1 MAASASVERFL
12 TRLLIRVVRR
22 RRLLWLVCCAAVAG
36 AVALAVF
43 AGNYGNDLGELF
55 PPDSESGRTFR
66 VMQKSGLTNRVQLEF
81 DTGDAGI
88 EQAKLAPWLDRLAPR
103 LAALPQVRQV
113 DYRFRTAPLADSMRE
128 LLPFLPQLLPAPAPG
143 EADPERAA
151 ANARR
156 QLMLPAAGAAAMVRE
171 DPYGLRGKLMLRLNA
186 LNAVS
191 GLAFSPLY
199 PFMVSENGKRA
210 SIVLDVTASSA
221 DAAAS
226 RELVGALER
235 EFRDAPPGV
244 ACRIIAPH
252 LHTLGNEEV
261 LKRDITRVGIFSA
274 LFLALLFFA
283 IYRGRLESFWIPVIP
298 LGAALLVLGAMALFC
313 DELFFFIIGMGGGI
327 LGLAVDHGI
336 HVYAARHG
344 NMGMRRLGRVGLP
357 LLLGAATTV
366 GVFGLLMLT
375 GIAAYAQ
382 LGIFAGASLL
392 TSLILSY
399 LLLPTLLP
407 GSGGRKPR
415 FPVPHPPER
424 WAGRT
429 AAVWLVALAAA
440 VWFASELRVKLS
452 LSEFDG
458 SPREVIEAEA
468 AFNRAWRVAP
478 APAVLMVLAP
488 DPETLARRGE
498 AWSARLA
505 ALPGMAG
512 RSFSPTDLWPSEK
525 TRQENLAAWRGV
537 DLDRLERE
545 LAAAARKRGLPAGFF
560 APFFAGVRQGVAEA
574 GTEPPALVRAVRD
587 RMVRAN
593 GGGYAAV
600 LFFPDEPEL
609 VRAVRAAAVGEPEC
623 AVVSP
628 GAFEQM
634 LADDFGGR
642 FLKVLAAAAAGVL
655 ALAAF
660 FFRSAALTFLAAVPA
675 VTAMAVLGAVFA
687 LCGTALNLIVCFT
700 GIMLAGLTIDYGI
713 FAVYAA
719 KEGRGSTLPA
729 AMGISAATTVFGAAA
744 LLFSSHPV
752 LFHTGFALVVGV
764 SVACAAGLLVV
775 PALWTLFKRRGWVA
789 GALLA
794 AVLLA
799 GCRSDVFEAPE
810 YPLLELSS
818 SETAAELAAWNRAA
832 LPRFRAQANL
842 SIEYWW
848 VTVPALALVRGDLPA
863 ERLAAAGL
871 APAGAKVFEA
881 AGAGGVL
888 ERWELAPY
896 FPGGDREAAA
906 QSVYRDLAAVWL
918 GNAPQPP
925 EGIAPEGRFVEF
937 TLPLSDGDELRYRF
951 AGKPLQ
957 LVEKSC
963 RGFWKRRWRVRYYDW
978 KRTGGRWSVGNA
990 VLDDDASGCR
1000 IVVRTRTVTPEG
1012 GKIE

>member
-128 LLPFLPQLLPAPAPG
+128 LLSFLPQLLPAPAPG
-143 EADPERAA
+143 EADSERAA

-156 QLMLPAAGAAAMVRE
+156 QLMFPAAGAAAMARE

-199 PFMVSENGKRA
+199 PFMVSEDGKRA

-407 GSGGRKPR
+407 GSGGRRPR

-440 VWFASELRVKLS
+440 VWFGSELRVKLS

-560 APFFAGVRQGVAEA
+560 APFFAGVRQGVAEP

-609 VRAVRAAAVGEPEC
+609 VRAVRAAAAGEPEC

-719 KEGRGSTLPA
+719 KEGRSSTLPA

-810 YPLLELSS
+810 YPLLELSP

-842 SIEYWW
+842 SIEYWR

>member
-22 RRLLWLVCCAAVAG
+22 RKLLWLVCCAAVAG

-81 DTGDAGI
+81 DTGVAGI

-128 LLPFLPQLLPAPAPG
+128 LLSFLPQLLPAPAPG
-143 EADPERAA
+143 EADSERAA

-156 QLMLPAAGAAAMVRE
+156 QLMFPAAGAAAMARE

-199 PFMVSENGKRA
+199 PFMVSEDGKRA

-440 VWFASELRVKLS
+440 AWFASELRVKLS

-512 RSFSPTDLWPSEK
+512 RSFAPTDLWPSEK
-525 TRQENLAAWRGV
+525 TRQENLTAWRGV

-560 APFFAGVRQGVAEA
+560 APFFAGVRQGVAEP

-609 VRAVRAAAVGEPEC
+609 VRAVRAAAAGEPEC

-842 SIEYWW
+842 SIEYWR

-937 TLPLSDGDELRYRF
+937 TLPLPDGNELRYRF

-978 KRTGGRWSVGNA
+978 KRIGEHWSVGNA

>member
-1 MAASASVERFL
+1 MA
-12 TRLLIRVVRR
+12 
-22 RRLLWLVCCAAVAG
+22 
-36 AVALAVF
+36 
-43 AGNYGNDLGELF
+43 
-55 PPDSESGRTFR
+55 
-66 VMQKSGLTNRVQLEF
+66 
-81 DTGDAGI
+81 
-88 EQAKLAPWLDRLAPR
+88 
-103 LAALPQVRQV
+103 
-113 DYRFRTAPLADSMRE
+113 
-128 LLPFLPQLLPAPAPG
+128 
-143 EADPERAA
+143 
-151 ANARR
+151 
-156 QLMLPAAGAAAMVRE
+156 RE

-186 LNAVS
+186 LNSVS

-199 PFMVSENGKRA
+199 PFMVSEDGKRA

-512 RSFSPTDLWPSEK
+512 RFFSPTDLWPSEK

-560 APFFAGVRQGVAEA
+560 APFFAGVRQGVAEP

-587 RMVRAN
+587 RMNRDN
-593 GGGYAAV
+593 GGEYASV

-609 VRAVRAAAVGEPEC
+609 VRAVRAAAAGEPEC

-810 YPLLELSS
+810 YPLLELSP

-842 SIEYWW
+842 SIEYWR

>member
-1 MAASASVERFL
+1 MA
-12 TRLLIRVVRR
+12 
-22 RRLLWLVCCAAVAG
+22 
-36 AVALAVF
+36 
-43 AGNYGNDLGELF
+43 
-55 PPDSESGRTFR
+55 
-66 VMQKSGLTNRVQLEF
+66 
-81 DTGDAGI
+81 
-88 EQAKLAPWLDRLAPR
+88 
-103 LAALPQVRQV
+103 
-113 DYRFRTAPLADSMRE
+113 
-128 LLPFLPQLLPAPAPG
+128 
-143 EADPERAA
+143 
-151 ANARR
+151 
-156 QLMLPAAGAAAMVRE
+156 RE

-199 PFMVSENGKRA
+199 PFMVSEDGKRA

-407 GSGGRKPR
+407 GSGGRRPR

-560 APFFAGVRQGVAEA
+560 APFFAGVRQGVAEP

-609 VRAVRAAAVGEPEC
+609 VRAVRAAAAGEPEC

-810 YPLLELSS
+810 YPPLELSPA
-818 SETAAELAAWNRAA
+818 ETAAELAEWNRTA

-848 VTVPALALVRGDLPA
+848 ATVPALALVRGDLPA

-918 GNAPQPP
+918 GNAPQPQ

-937 TLPLSDGDELRYRF
+937 SLPLPDGDELRYRF

>member
-1 MAASASVERFL
+1 
-12 TRLLIRVVRR
+12 
-22 RRLLWLVCCAAVAG
+22 
-36 AVALAVF
+36 
-43 AGNYGNDLGELF
+43 
-55 PPDSESGRTFR
+55 
-66 VMQKSGLTNRVQLEF
+66 
-81 DTGDAGI
+81 
-88 EQAKLAPWLDRLAPR
+88 
-103 LAALPQVRQV
+103 
-113 DYRFRTAPLADSMRE
+113 
-128 LLPFLPQLLPAPAPG
+128 
-143 EADPERAA
+143 
-151 ANARR
+151 
-156 QLMLPAAGAAAMVRE
+156 
-171 DPYGLRGKLMLRLNA
+171 
-186 LNAVS
+186 
-191 GLAFSPLY
+191 
-199 PFMVSENGKRA
+199 
-210 SIVLDVTASSA
+210 
-221 DAAAS
+221 
-226 RELVGALER
+226 
-235 EFRDAPPGV
+235 
-244 ACRIIAPH
+244 
-252 LHTLGNEEV
+252 
-261 LKRDITRVGIFSA
+261 
-274 LFLALLFFA
+274 
-283 IYRGRLESFWIPVIP
+283 
-298 LGAALLVLGAMALFC
+298 
-313 DELFFFIIGMGGGI
+313 
-327 LGLAVDHGI
+327 
-336 HVYAARHG
+336 
-344 NMGMRRLGRVGLP
+344 
-357 LLLGAATTV
+357 
-366 GVFGLLMLT
+366 
-375 GIAAYAQ
+375 
-382 LGIFAGASLL
+382 
-392 TSLILSY
+392 
-399 LLLPTLLP
+399 
-407 GSGGRKPR
+407 
-415 FPVPHPPER
+415 
-424 WAGRT
+424 
-429 AAVWLVALAAA
+429 
-440 VWFASELRVKLS
+440 
-452 LSEFDG
+452 
-458 SPREVIEAEA
+458 
-468 AFNRAWRVAP
+468 
-478 APAVLMVLAP
+478 MVLAP

-525 TRQENLAAWRGV
+525 TRQENLTAWRGV

-560 APFFAGVRQGVAEA
+560 APFFAGVRQGVAEP

-609 VRAVRAAAVGEPEC
+609 VRAVRAAAAGEPEC

-810 YPLLELSS
+810 YPLLELSP

-832 LPRFRAQANL
+832 LSRFRAQANL

-937 TLPLSDGDELRYRF
+937 TLPLPDGDELRYRF